1 MRIRSQ
7 DLSKTFQDAVEVVRD
22 LGLSYIWIDSLCII
36 QDDNDDWEREAAL
49 MTQVYREALCT
60 ICALSSNDGDGGCR
74 VNGSNEEV
82 KLLRYV
88 DLDLGEY
95 RIRLVEDQASMDML
109 NWDLEYGDDDF
120 KVEPWGNNPLR
131 ARGWAFQERELSVR
145 AVHFSKHTLLWEC
158 LEMKGST
165 EIPYGVT
172 RGRDE
177 SLMEPKQTS
186 SSDAGAADRDQWYG
200 KVEDY
205 TSRFLTYESD
215 KLVAF
220 AGYAQHFRREV
231 LGGGI
236 YLAGLWKEHFP
247 GCLLWKVRRELRFT
261 GDTHPFSAFEP
272 RRPMKYRAPS
282 WSWASL
288 DGEVTYTSQ
297 REAYRG
303 GAPVRTS
310 RFSANIL
317 RNDIDLEDSFSR
329 VPPSA
334 SITMRGKITQGMFDY
349 KLEDTWDM
357 YECKMQLYN
366 KLGDDI
372 GFFYPDIM
380 LEVRSVGHI
389 WCLGVCDEA
398 DNSLG
403 IPLEISSAERN
414 GFSERLMGI
423 ALCPA
428 SDEGLFRRVGLVRW
442 MKKSAFDDVSLS
454 EVKII

>member
-1 MRIRSQ
+1 MELVEFSCESEPVSYVA
-7 DLSKTFQDAVEVVRD
+7 LSLCWGPPSKHPIQTLPENIAGYRDAVEVVRD

-36 QDDNDDWEREAAL
+36 QDNNDDWEREAAL

-120 KVEPWGNNPLR
+120 KIEPWGNNPLR
-131 ARGWAFQERELSVR
+131 TRGRAFQERELSVR

-247 GCLLWKVRRELRFT
+247 GCLLWKHLS
-261 GDTHPFSAFEP
+261 H
-272 RRPMKYRAPS
+272 
-282 WSWASL
+282 
-288 DGEVTYTSQ
+288 
-297 REAYRG
+297 
-303 GAPVRTS
+303 
-310 RFSANIL
+310 
-317 RNDIDLEDSFSR
+317 
-329 VPPSA
+329 
-334 SITMRGKITQGMFDY
+334 
-349 KLEDTWDM
+349 
-357 YECKMQLYN
+357 
-366 KLGDDI
+366 
-372 GFFYPDIM
+372 
-380 LEVRSVGHI
+380 
-389 WCLGVCDEA
+389 
-398 DNSLG
+398 
-403 IPLEISSAERN
+403 
-414 GFSERLMGI
+414 
-423 ALCPA
+423 
-428 SDEGLFRRVGLVRW
+428 
-442 MKKSAFDDVSLS
+442 DVQ
-454 EVKII
+454 